1 MHFYPLPRARGN
13 LSEQLR
19 HIIII
24 GEAVSD
30 KQHFQTFPDRGR
42 PVVAEMP
49 EIPPCGRLV
58 LRVHIDRCPVFC
70 FHLGICIDRSI
81 FIKGMRAD
89 LRHARRQNHIIQRGA
104 ADKCVVSHRHDPVAE
119 FDRRDPACPA
129 VPRRVM
135 LRSIVGN
142 CPAALNFKNIPV
154 FPVVGKTCRHR
165 IGQLPGRI
173 FLRLRTPR
181 KERRKQN
188 KRCQN
193 RHQSQTLFCSV
204 HIVFF
209 LAIMPSIAKYIRS
222 FSRQI
227 VSAFMAGCLCRTLN
241 VALFLLLSVFC
252 PFPPSLCVPFGIFP
266 AGFTRIIT
274 RFFLSVNTLK
284 KIYHIFADTDVCFR
298 MTRYSASVLNFL

>member
-1 MHFYPLPRARGN
+1 
-13 LSEQLR
+13 
-19 HIIII
+19 
-24 GEAVSD
+24 
-30 KQHFQTFPDRGR
+30 
-42 PVVAEMP
+42 
-49 EIPPCGRLV
+49 
-58 LRVHIDRCPVFC
+58 
-70 FHLGICIDRSI
+70 
-81 FIKGMRAD
+81 MRAD

-209 LAIMPSIAKYIRS
+209 LTIVSSIAKCIRS

-227 VSAFMAGCLCRTLN
+227 VSASMAGRLCRTLK

-252 PFPPSLCVPFGIFP
+252 PSSPSLCVPFGIFP
-266 AGFTRIIT
+266 VGFTRIIT
-274 RFFLSVNTLK
+274 RFFMSVNTLK
-284 KIYHIFADTDVCFR
+284 KILSYFRRQRPLFPHDTLFR
-298 MTRYSASVLNFL
+298 KRSQFFVTFFVFFLLIAVRNRSFPFISAMSFSWKRILGVIA